1 MPTQFRRYE
10 LLLPTNF
17 NDGSPVPQKF
27 LGQTLRELRKQF
39 GAISAETQ
47 QIEGQWEYRG
57 KLHRDLNVR
66 VFVDAADIPE
76 NRQFFIEYKERLKER
91 FQQIDIWLTTYLIEV
106 I

>member
-17 NDGSPVPQKF
+17 NDGSTVPQKL
-27 LGQTLRELRKQF
+27 LGQTLRELRKHF
-39 GAISAETQ
+39 GSISAETQ

-66 VFVDAADIPE
+66 LFVDVPDTAE
-76 NRQFFIEYKERLKER
+76 NRRFFVDCKEQLKER
-91 FQQIDIWLTTYLIEV
+91 FQQIDIWLTSYLIEV

>member
-17 NDGSPVPQKF
+17 NDGSPVPQKM

-39 GAISAETQ
+39 GSISTETQ

-66 VFVDAADIPE
+66 VFVDVTDTPG
-76 NRQFFIEYKERLKER
+76 NRQFFVEYKERLKER
-91 FQQIDIWLTTYLIEV
+91 FQQIDIWLTTYLVDV